1 VAADGIQVTDA
12 IVRRPRESL
21 EEDTMSALNTT
32 IPSDADAPAAHA
44 ASPFDFYGPQVAAS
58 DLQSYRT
65 TGPRPWTKALVSAL
79 VAGGVTG
86 ATVLDIGGGV
96 GVIGYELL
104 DAGAASV
111 TNVEAS
117 AAYLA
122 AAREE
127 SARRDLAGRV
137 TLQLGDFTE
146 LAGSIPPADIVTLD
160 RALNV
165 YSDWER
171 LGSMAAEHARRILA
185 IIVPRDTPSVRLVV
199 AVMNVVL
206 RLRRQPIRARVIQIE
221 AIDRMARRAGLAR
234 TFTHAVGAWQ
244 VLAYRRASDR
254 A

>member
-1 VAADGIQVTDA
+1 VAADGVQVTDA
-12 IVRRPRESL
+12 ILARPLESL
-21 EEDTMSALNTT
+21 EDDMMSALITT
-32 IPSDADAPAAHA
+32 IPNDADAPAAHA
-44 ASPFDFYGPQVAAS
+44 ASPLDFYGPQVAAA
-58 DLQSYRT
+58 DLRSYRT

-79 VAGGVTG
+79 VGDGVMG

-122 AAREE
+122 AARDE
-127 SARRDLAGRV
+127 SARRGVAGRV
-137 TLQLGDFTE
+137 TLHLGDFTE
-146 LAGSIPPADIVTLD
+146 LVGSIPPADIVTLD
-160 RALNV
+160 RVLNV
-165 YSDWER
+165 YPDWER
-171 LGSMAAEHARRILA
+171 LGSMAAERTRRVLGIV
-185 IIVPRDTPSVRLVV
+185 VPRDTPMVRLVV

-221 AIDRMARRAGLAR
+221 AIERMAQRAGLAR
-234 TFTHAVGAWQ
+234 TYSDAVGAWQ
-244 VLAYRRASDR
+244 VLAYRRIPDR